1 MRSPSVPP
9 QSFGPATFAD
19 PPDLPAIV
27 TRQEALAAGLTRD
40 QIRQR
45 VRGGRWR
52 RLAAGTYGTS
62 PAAVPPD
69 PWDAARAAHLDRA
82 RAVLLAHPDCVLGY
96 ASAALA
102 HDLPLV
108 SGTPALVQ
116 VLVPEGARAGIRSGV
131 RFRQSHLHRE
141 DIVERDGVRTTT
153 PQRTWIDIARTHR
166 LADALSTG
174 DRAVARGLL
183 IVEDTHFAI
192 RQLGSI
198 RGVRLATAA
207 LAHLDGRRE
216 SPLESWSHA
225 SFVRWSLP
233 LPVPQVALYD
243 ADGLI
248 GRVDFDWPEAAVVGE
263 ADGRLKYDEPGS
275 LYAEKRRE
283 DRLRAT
289 GRTVIR
295 WGWDDLANT
304 PEELHRRLA
313 DALRR
318 SPTTQGGV
326 GFGRRE

>member
-1 MRSPSVPP
+1 M
-9 QSFGPATFAD
+9 
-19 PPDLPAIV
+19 
-27 TRQEALAAGLTRD
+27 
-40 QIRQR
+40 
-45 VRGGRWR
+45 
-52 RLAAGTYGTS
+52 
-62 PAAVPPD
+62 
-69 PWDAARAAHLDRA
+69 
-82 RAVLLAHPDCVLGY
+82 
-96 ASAALA
+96 
-102 HDLPLV
+102 
-108 SGTPALVQ
+108 
-116 VLVPEGARAGIRSGV
+116 
-131 RFRQSHLHRE
+131 
-141 DIVERDGVRTTT
+141 
-153 PQRTWIDIARTHR
+153 
-166 LADALSTG
+166 
-174 DRAVARGLL
+174 ARGLL
-183 IVEDTHFAI
+183 IVEDTRFAI

-198 RGVRLATAA
+198 RGVRLAAAA

-263 ADGRLKYDEPGS
+263 ADGRFKYDEPGS

-318 SPTTQGGV
+318 SPTTQEGV
-326 GFGRRE
+326 KLEGRE